1 MRRIRIK
8 LSQDVFMAHYKDLG
22 IKTVYI
28 HPGYEVDANYAIT
41 MEPTEV
47 EVTDEVYED
56 IKTRDVHGTLIFDIE
71 DVEAEE
77 KVQEQEATRAEEE
90 YKERQKRRG
99 K

>member
-8 LSQDVFMAHYKDLG
+8 LSQDIFLKHYKDLG
-22 IKTVYI
+22 IRTVYV
-28 HPGYEVDANYAIT
+28 HPGYDVDANYAIT
-41 MEPTEV
+41 TEPTEI
-47 EVTDEVYED
+47 EVTDKVYED
-56 IKTRDVHGTLIFDIE
+56 IKKRDVHDTLIFDIE

-77 KVQEQEATRAEEE
+77 KVQEQEAAKAEEE